1 MDSNGSITKCIE
13 MILSRSVTGGG
24 FAQRPGSGYRPDATA
39 WGILA
44 LSSGGRHR
52 EAVENSCRRLAA
64 SQLTDGRVPVAEGF
78 DTAYWPTPLA
88 ALAWKKAGVF
98 SGQLE
103 SATKFLLGTSGLHG
117 PKEKN
122 APTGHDTAIR
132 GWSWIENTHSWI
144 EPTSMA
150 ILALKATGNSEHD
163 RVHEAVRMILDRQL
177 SSGGWNYGNT
187 TVFNQELLPM
197 PEHTGQAL
205 CALSGSVQHTVV
217 EKSINY
223 SQKGISNLQTPLSLC
238 WSLFGLTAWSIGMK
252 DIKERIVKSLFL
264 QEKYGAY
271 DTTLLAQLLI
281 AYNTNGDFLG
291 FIMS

>member
-1 MDSNGSITKCIE
+1 
-13 MILSRSVTGGG
+13 
-24 FAQRPGSGYRPDATA
+24 
-39 WGILA
+39 
-44 LSSGGRHR
+44 
-52 EAVENSCRRLAA
+52 LAA
-64 SQLTDGRVPVAEGF
+64 SQLADGRVPVAEGL
-78 DTAYWPTPLA
+78 DTTYWPTPLA

-98 SGQLE
+98 NAQLE
-103 SATKFLLGTSGLHG
+103 SATKFLLDTSGLHA

-132 GWSWIENTHSWI
+132 GWSWIENAHSWI

-150 ILALKATGNSEHD
+150 ILALKVTGNSEND
-163 RVHEAVRMILDRQL
+163 RVQEATRMILDRQL

-205 CALSGSVQHTVV
+205 CALSGSVQYTEVQ
-217 EKSINY
+217 KSIDY
-223 SQKGISNLQTPLSLC
+223 SRNGISKLQTPLSLC
-238 WSLFGLTAWSIGMK
+238 WSLFGLTAWSIVMK
-252 DIKERIVKSLFL
+252 DIRERVVNSFSL
-264 QEKYGAY
+264 QNKYGAY